1 MYMARSSYRN
11 IKKRPK
17 SFRQWF
23 IFAPKLN
30 CKQAGS
36 HGGHVHMA
44 WPGGGGGA
52 ECYALLTIKCCVTPN
67 RSNYLICREKF

>member
-1 MYMARSSYRN
+1 MYTARSSYRN
-11 IKKRPK
+11 IKKTPK
-17 SFRQWF
+17 IVLSMVHLF

-44 WPGGGGGA
+44 WPGGGGGRVL
-52 ECYALLTIKCCVTPN
+52 CTI
-67 RSNYLICREKF
+67 NY